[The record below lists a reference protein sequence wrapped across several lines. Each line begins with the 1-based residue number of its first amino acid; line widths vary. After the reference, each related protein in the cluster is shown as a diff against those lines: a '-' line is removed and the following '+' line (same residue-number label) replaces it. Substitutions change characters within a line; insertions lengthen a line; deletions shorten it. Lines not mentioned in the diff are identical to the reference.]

1 MIFRLLIS
9 ALIVLLPIQ
18 VIADLKRGYH
28 FQTIATNQVIKN
40 GLWNLVDGDRQEIY
54 ATRILRSKDY
64 AYDIAPTITF
74 FGDRIDD
81 EGNPIPEAIANVPD
95 GATRLLLLFTKLT
108 TPDKRGLSYR
118 VISMKDDSNDFKFG
132 SFRFINTS
140 QKEIAIEL
148 AEERFFVDSSGSKTI
163 EVDPPERGDL
173 SIRIAAKNEDGE
185 WTSNYTNGW
194 GHRSNL
200 RTLVFLLDGA
210 NGRIK
215 PLRFRQT
222 EPKE

>member
-1 MIFRLLIS
+1 MRPKLLI
-9 ALIVLLPIQ
+9 AGLFTCLVIQ
-18 VIADLKRGYH
+18 ANAGLKPGYY
-28 FQTIATNQVIKN
+28 FQAIATNQTIKN
-40 GLWNLVDGDRQEIY
+40 DLWNFTNDNKQSIY
-54 ATRILRSKDY
+54 ATKTLRSTDY

-81 EGNPIPEAIANVPD
+81 EGNPIPEAIVNVPVE
-95 GATRLLLLFTKLT
+95 ATRLLLLFTKLT
-108 TPDKRGLSYR
+108 TPDKRGLTYR
-118 VISMKDDSNDFKFG
+118 VIAMKDDSNNFRFG
-132 SFRFINTS
+132 SFRFVNTS

-148 AEERFFVDSSGSKTI
+148 AEERFLVDSSGSKTI

-222 EPKE
+222 EPKD

>member
-1 MIFRLLIS
+1 MRPKLLI
-9 ALIVLLPIQ
+9 AGLFTCLAIQ
-18 VIADLKRGYH
+18 ANAGLKPGHY
-28 FQTIATNQVIKN
+28 FQAIATNQAIKN
-40 GLWNLVDGDRQEIY
+40 DLWNFADGNKQSIY
-54 ATRILRSKDY
+54 ATKTLRSIDY
-64 AYDIAPTITF
+64 SYDANPTITF
-74 FGDRIDD
+74 YGDRIDT

-118 VISMKDDSNDFKFG
+118 VIAMKDDRNDFKFG

-148 AEERFFVDSSGSKTI
+148 AEERFLVDSSGSKTI

-200 RTLVFLLDGA
+200 RTLVFLLDGV

-222 EPKE
+222 EPRE

>member
-1 MIFRLLIS
+1 MIFRLLMS

-18 VIADLKRGYH
+18 AIAGLKGGYH
-28 FQTIATNQVIKN
+28 FQAIATNQVIKN

-54 ATRILRSKDY
+54 ATRMLRSTDY

-74 FGDRIDD
+74 FGNRIDD
-81 EGNPIPEAIANVPD
+81 EGNPIPEAIVDVPVE
-95 GATRLLLLFTKLT
+95 ATRLLLLFTKLT
-108 TPDKRGLSYR
+108 TPDKRGLTYR
-118 VISMKDDSNDFKFG
+118 VIAMKDDSNNFRFG
-132 SFRFINTS
+132 SFRFVNTS

-148 AEERFFVDSSGSKTI
+148 AEERFLVDSSGSKTI

-222 EPKE
+222 EPKD

>member
-1 MIFRLLIS
+1 MRLKLLIS
-9 ALIVLLPIQ
+9 ALVTLLPIQ
-18 VIADLKRGYH
+18 AIAGLKGGYH
-28 FQTIATNQVIKN
+28 FQAIATNQVIKN
-40 GLWNLVDGDRQEIY
+40 GLWNLVNGDRQEIY
-54 ATRILRSKDY
+54 ATRMLRSTDY
-64 AYDIAPTITF
+64 AYDIATTITF

-118 VISMKDDSNDFKFG
+118 VIAMKDDSNDFKFG

-148 AEERFFVDSSGSKTI
+148 AEERFYVDSNGSKTI

-173 SIRIAAKNEDGE
+173 SIRIAAKDEDGE

-210 NGRIK
+210 NERIK

>member
-1 MIFRLLIS
+1 MIFRLIIS

-18 VIADLKRGYH
+18 AIAGLKGGYH
-28 FQTIATNQVIKN
+28 FQAIATNQTIKN
-40 GLWNLVDGDRQEIY
+40 DLWNFADGNKQSIY
-54 ATRILRSKDY
+54 ATKTLRSTDY
-64 AYDIAPTITF
+64 AYDIAPTIAF

-81 EGNPIPEAIANVPD
+81 EGNPIPEAIVNVPD

-118 VISMKDDSNDFKFG
+118 VIAIKDDSNNFKFG
-132 SFRFINTS
+132 AFRFINTS
-140 QKEIAIEL
+140 QKEIAVEL
-148 AEERFFVDSSGSKTI
+148 GEERFLVDSSGSKTVV
-163 EVDPPERGDL
+163 VDPPERGDL
-173 SIRIAAKNEDGE
+173 SIRIAAKDEDGE

-222 EPKE
+222 EPKD

>member
-1 MIFRLLIS
+1 MRPKLLI
-9 ALIVLLPIQ
+9 AGLFTCLVIQ
-18 VIADLKRGYH
+18 ADAGLNPGNY
-28 FQTIATNQVIKN
+28 FQAIATNQTIKN
-40 GLWNLVDGDRQEIY
+40 DLWNFADGNKQSIY
-54 ATRILRSKDY
+54 ATKTLRSTDY
-64 AYDIAPTITF
+64 AYDIAPAITF

-81 EGNPIPEAIANVPD
+81 EGNPIPEAIVNVPD

-108 TPDKRGLSYR
+108 TPDKRGLTYR
-118 VISMKDDSNDFKFG
+118 VIAMKDDSNNFRFG

-148 AEERFFVDSSGSKTI
+148 AEERFLVDSSGSKTI

-173 SIRIAAKNEDGE
+173 SIRIAAKNEAGE